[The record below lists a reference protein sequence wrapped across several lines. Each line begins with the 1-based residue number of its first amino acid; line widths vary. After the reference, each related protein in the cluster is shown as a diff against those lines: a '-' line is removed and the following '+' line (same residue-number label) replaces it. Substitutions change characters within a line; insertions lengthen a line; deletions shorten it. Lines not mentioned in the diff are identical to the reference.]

1 MYSEPQLLCLLFLT
15 HIFLE
20 TSREN
25 LLYICKIR
33 IEEKEPEGMQSRC
46 AVWLC
51 LKATKLLKREI
62 LGSKGSV
69 DGVYSLLGC
78 NAKENV
84 TVDYSWIVLYLQAQI
99 SLKYCYLDFDIQG
112 IVLQT
117 RILISMSDFPLL
129 IPQYWMMPFAVN
141 TVVWLI

>member
-46 AVWLC
+46 AV
-51 LKATKLLKREI
+51 
-62 LGSKGSV
+62 
-69 DGVYSLLGC
+69 
-78 NAKENV
+78 
-84 TVDYSWIVLYLQAQI
+84 
-99 SLKYCYLDFDIQG
+99 
-112 IVLQT
+112 
-117 RILISMSDFPLL
+117 
-129 IPQYWMMPFAVN
+129 
-141 TVVWLI
+141 